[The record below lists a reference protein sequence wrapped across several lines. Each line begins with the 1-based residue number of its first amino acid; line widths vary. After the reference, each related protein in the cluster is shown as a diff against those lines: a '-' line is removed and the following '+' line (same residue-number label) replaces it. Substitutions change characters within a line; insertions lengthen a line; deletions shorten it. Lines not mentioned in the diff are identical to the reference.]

1 MQTHVSL
8 VNAWRYVG
16 GDTSKYG
23 ICQAGCLRRNSPRH
37 LNPLTHHNVFW
48 RMQIENL
55 KRSKAERISK
65 LWLQM
70 PSFWKIGSKH
80 SVKLT
85 YGAYAS
91 QKQPRSESSVLLAKC
106 IHLVRCTQKVTHTRM
121 LSSALRRKVKCRCTS
136 WSEFCHIYRRSHV
149 YALSCSP
156 AAKAEASI
164 ARLPSGRSSSTS
176 SAPSEHPRYR

>member
-1 MQTHVSL
+1 MQTRTGL
-8 VNAWRYVG
+8 IDAWRYVG
-16 GDTSKYG
+16 GNTSKYG
-23 ICQAGCLRRNSPRH
+23 ICQAGCLRRSSPRH
-37 LNPLTHHNVFW
+37 LDPLAHRDVFW

-65 LWLQM
+65 FWLQM

-85 YGAYAS
+85 HGAYAS
-91 QKQPRSESSVLLAKC
+91 QKQAHGECSVLLAKY
-106 IHLVRCTQKVTHTRM
+106 IHLVRRTQKVAHTRM
-121 LSSALRRKVKCRCTS
+121 LSSALRRKVKRSCTS
-136 WSEFCHIYRRSHV
+136 RSEFCHIYRRSHV

-156 AAKAEASI
+156 AVKAEASI